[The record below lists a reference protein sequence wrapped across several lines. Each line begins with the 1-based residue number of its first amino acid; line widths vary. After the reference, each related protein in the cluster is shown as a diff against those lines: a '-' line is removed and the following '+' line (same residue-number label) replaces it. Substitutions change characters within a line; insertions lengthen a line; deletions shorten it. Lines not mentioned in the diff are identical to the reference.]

1 MIFDIGEFWKGDL
14 KMYEILTF
22 ENLKLNRFLFFDYSK
37 QFYNYLSKSYVSNFE
52 LKRTLKI
59 IRKNSTNF
67 GILNN
72 DFCNSR
78 FEFLLLYK

>member
-37 QFYNYLSKSYVSNFE
+37 RL
-52 LKRTLKI
+52 
-59 IRKNSTNF
+59 
-67 GILNN
+67 
-72 DFCNSR
+72 
-78 FEFLLLYK
+78 